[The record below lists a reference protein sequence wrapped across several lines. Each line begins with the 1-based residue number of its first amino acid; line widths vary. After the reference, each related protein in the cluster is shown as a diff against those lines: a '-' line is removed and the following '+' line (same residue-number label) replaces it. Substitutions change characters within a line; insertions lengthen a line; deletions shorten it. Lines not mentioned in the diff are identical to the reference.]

1 MLNIFLKFFTNS
13 EEEEKE
19 DEEKGYNKNVEEQGP
34 KELQEELRKGQLV
47 VYRELQ
53 EEEYI
58 NVEQEKLRKEE
69 EQDEQIRIRRI
80 IDYREELLREQRHEE
95 FLKDE
100 KKRIEFLKKEQEH
113 NEIERIEQYSTQ
125 QLGNIQKEDNLEEST
140 SLKYKKSIKI
150 DDKNQFIS
158 SVEKSPNTYMN
169 RSTTM
174 LPSTTLIRNNFQRI
188 TEKPCSTD
196 IYFNN
201 KDFMN
206 SIALDILCI
215 YIKGQKTLYTEAKTY
230 CEQQLNFLML
240 PAIFISSITSFLSFV
255 FNNKKYGAIV
265 ISSLAAFNTF
275 ILSLISYLK
284 LDAKSQAHKIS
295 AYKYEKLESL
305 CQFNS
310 GKNLFF
316 EDVTKIL
323 ELISQIEKEVNE
335 IKEINQFILPEYI
348 RYKYAILYS
357 TNIFS
362 IVKKIQLNENK
373 RKTELQNN
381 INKMYYKTQLYDQL
395 LYSENNMENIE
406 NSKSQKEII
415 KLQKEIET
423 LEFKKNEIISD
434 LISSRGEYFELDTSL
449 RNEIDKNIRQK
460 IKKWSLCNWLK
471 S

>member
-1 MLNIFLKFFTNS
+1 MFNIFIKYFINS
-13 EEEEKE
+13 EEQKE
-19 DEEKGYNKNVEEQGP
+19 DEEKGYKNVEYQQGEQLI
-34 KELQEELRKGQLV
+34 KELQEEELRNGQLV
-47 VYRELQ
+47 EYRDLQ
-53 EEEYI
+53 QKEYL
-58 NVEQEKLRKEE
+58 NLQREKLRKDKYD
-69 EQDEQIRIRRI
+69 EQERDEQIQVRRI
-80 IDYREELLREQRHEE
+80 IEYREELLREQEE
-95 FLKDE
+95 QRRIDFLKE
-100 KKRIEFLKKEQEH
+100 EQEH
-113 NEIERIEQYSTQ
+113 DERQKNELYSTQ
-125 QLGNIQKEDNLEEST
+125 QEEKSQKEDNPEES
-140 SLKYKKSIKI
+140 SSFKYKKSIKF
-150 DDKNQFIS
+150 DDKNQFIP
-158 SVEKSPNTYMN
+158 SVKQSPPTYMN
-169 RSTTM
+169 RTATM
-174 LPSTTLIRNNFQRI
+174 SSSATLIRNNFQRI
-188 TEKPCSTD
+188 TEKPSSTD

-240 PAIFISSITSFLSFV
+240 PAIFISSITSVLSFV
-255 FNNKKYGAIV
+255 FNNRLYGAIV

-275 ILSLISYLK
+275 VLSLISYLK
-284 LDAKSQAHKIS
+284 LDAKSQAHKTS

-362 IVKKIQLNENK
+362 IVKKIQSNENK

-395 LYSENNMENIE
+395 LSSENDMENIG

-415 KLQKEIET
+415 KLQKEIEI
-423 LEFKKNEIISD
+423 LEIKKNEIISY
-434 LISSRGEYFELDTSL
+434 LISSRDEYFELDTSL
-449 RNEIDKNIRQK
+449 RNEIDKNIQQK
-460 IKKWSLCNWLK
+460 IKKWNLCNWLK